1 MYGEMIDEMD
11 AWVDALET
19 DEVNFELQE
28 LAEEQA
34 AEEVNAVWE
43 RMMYE
48 FCAGDC
54 SDLEASH
61 YLGA

>member
-11 AWVDALET
+11 AWVDGLEI
-19 DEVNFELQE
+19 DSVNFELQE
-28 LAEEQA
+28 LAEQSKA
-34 AEEVNAVWE
+34 DDVDVIYD

-48 FCAGDC
+48 YCAGEC

-61 YLGA
+61 YLGD